1 MSESYGL
8 GTPVHPHFSPLP
20 NTDKDYS
27 VGFRGRSF
35 SPPIT
40 PEGHW
45 KSGSGAAVVHTLPR
59 ALEAHTP
66 GSGSQKEQVRVSKV
80 NPPALSPHPRCL
92 HAGLLVGSA
101 DWYLLIK
108 FHVPTCKR
116 SGPNMNGCCLQSE
129 TPFSSGQ
136 RKFVVNTDLGSPLYG
151 TTQQCGRERAPVS
164 HRPCSWVLTWRDPQV
179 GGNAESAC
187 PSGQQYSLI
196 TGLKNDCHTQIHA
209 SICERLCPGDLRLL
223 VQSRKRAEKGSLAR
237 GVWTG

>member
-8 GTPVHPHFSPLP
+8 RTPVHPHFSPLP

-40 PEGHW
+40 PEGHK

-80 NPPALSPHPRCL
+80 NPTESLVFSAPPPPRPHPRCL
-92 HAGLLVGSA
+92 HEGLLVGSA

-151 TTQQCGRERAPVS
+151 TTQ
-164 HRPCSWVLTWRDPQV
+164 
-179 GGNAESAC
+179 
-187 PSGQQYSLI
+187 
-196 TGLKNDCHTQIHA
+196 
-209 SICERLCPGDLRLL
+209 
-223 VQSRKRAEKGSLAR
+223 
-237 GVWTG
+237 